1 MVAAVTVG
9 LLLTACGSGPLPSN
23 LAAKEGHQ
31 VEHASSASP
40 SASESL
46 PQTPL
51 RAGEHF
57 VELKTPADYRP
68 TPKAGSTDDYR
79 CFLLDPGLTEPE
91 LVSGVN
97 IIPGNPNI
105 VHHVIVSQVPA
116 SQVARA
122 QALDAADAGD
132 GWTCFGGTGIGG
144 VGGRNLDKSDWVG
157 AWAPGGGER
166 VMSEDV
172 GILLEAGTQVVVQM
186 HFNTLTGGGADTS
199 LVRLRL
205 SPAAGS
211 AKKALNTML
220 LPAPVEL
227 PCRLGH
233 TESPLCDRAAA
244 IDDVKTRF
252 GETVATADL
261 LHVLCGGD
269 PIGDTQQCTR
279 SVREP
284 MVIRAAAGHMHLLGR
299 SITIDVDKGTP
310 QAKRILDVPVY
321 DFDDQGSRALS
332 EPVTLQKGQTLTV
345 TCTHDQ
351 SLRDQLPAFQGT
363 PERYVV
369 WGEGTTDEMCLGI
382 VLWHAP

>member
-172 GILLEAGTQVVVQM
+172 GIPLEAGTQVVV
-186 HFNTLTGGGADTS
+186 FNTLTGGGADTS

-261 LHVLCGGD
+261 LHVLC
-269 PIGDTQQCTR
+269 
-279 SVREP
+279 
-284 MVIRAAAGHMHLLGR
+284 GHMHLLGR